1 MAVTAPSRVSPAP
14 EISQRKERSLW
25 GDAWRRLARN
35 KAAVLGMIVIGLFAL
50 IAIFANVIAADPSL
64 NIVQNN
70 DNRPPFWENNGDN
83 ISQYGSREYPLG
95 TDSNGRDL
103 LSRLAFGAR
112 TSLVIGIIPTIL
124 VVLMG
129 LMIGMTAG
137 YSGGRTDNLLMR
149 ATDVVYAFPDLLF
162 LIIMMTA
169 FRESAVGR
177 PFGGLFLMF
186 AALSIVSWTGIARL
200 IRGQVLSVKEKEY
213 VEAARAIGST
223 RSRIMAR
230 HLLPNILAP
239 IIVWSTFSIP
249 GYIIAEA
256 ALGFLGVGMRPATP
270 GTPSAFPTSWGVLL
284 QEGYTGINSNP
295 WILIWSALVIGITTM
310 AFTFVGDGLR
320 DAIDPRQKH

>member
-1 MAVTAPSRVSPAP
+1 MAVTVPARASTGP
-14 EISQRKERSLW
+14 EFGLRKERTLW
-25 GDAWRRLARN
+25 GDAWRRLRRN
-35 KAAVLGMIVIGLFAL
+35 RAAIIGMVVIVLFAFL
-50 IAIFANVIAADPSL
+50 AIFANVIASDPTL
-64 NIVQNN
+64 NIVTGNN
-70 DNRPPFWENNGDN
+70 NRPPFWVNEGEE
-83 ISQYGSREYPLG
+83 ISKFGSREYPLG

-112 TSLVIGIIPTIL
+112 TSLIIGIVPTIL

-129 LMIGMTAG
+129 LALGMSAG

-149 ATDVVYAFPDLLF
+149 FTDVIYAFPDLLF

-169 FRESAVGR
+169 FRDSALGR

-186 AALSIVSWTGIARL
+186 VALSVVSWTGIARL
-200 IRGQVLSVKEKEY
+200 IRGQVLSVKEKEF
-213 VEAARAIGST
+213 VEAARAVGSS
-223 RSRIMAR
+223 RVRIMRR

-239 IIVWSTFSIP
+239 IIVWSTFSVP
-249 GYIIAEA
+249 GYIIGEA

-284 QEGYTGINSNP
+284 QEGYTGINANP
-295 WILIWSALVIGITTM
+295 WILVWAACAIGLTTM

-320 DAIDPRQKH
+320 DALDPRQRH